1 MDGGR
6 CLVFV
11 VCRAVSACGSG
22 SGVGP
27 GLVSIVVCDSASNC
41 LMSGGKD
48 AFWWKVDV
56 CGVCCLSGF
65 DAWCAAVCVCVLK
78 C

>member
-1 MDGGR
+1 MWIWIW
-6 CLVFV
+6 
-11 VCRAVSACGSG
+11 CRSW
-22 SGVGP
+22 
-27 GLVSIVVCDSASNC
+27 LVSIVVCDSVSNC
-41 LMSGGKD
+41 LMSDGKD